1 MLKCMHWTPTQPK
14 LHSSHADLLSLH
26 CAACIF
32 HYLDYDTEV
41 MLQLHSCNLKLTFF
55 DFQLLYQHTCSAPPK
70 PAFWKRYETTVEV
83 VFWSM
88 SLLFLNAFF
97 LYFFIFLLKNDLIG
111 IELLCIT
118 VIVFDIYI
126 NMNQPHGYMR
136 APILNTT
143 QTSLITPR
151 FWVHPQHQS
160 WMHLSCIELALVI
173 SFMYGNVP
181 VSMLI
186 SPIIPSL
193 NSPIE
198 SQSLFFI
205 CGSFLLAFMQNH
217 CYCLPKSHLYALINN
232 ICLSLSNFF
241 FYSE

>member
-97 LYFFIFLLKNDLIG
+97 LYFFIFLLKMICFNWNR
-111 IELLCIT
+111 IT
-118 VIVFDIYI
+118 VYFCDGFWHIHQHESAAWIHACPYPEH
-126 NMNQPHGYMR
+126 NSNLPYYPMLLGSST
-136 APILNTT
+136 AP
-143 QTSLITPR
+143 
-151 FWVHPQHQS
+151 
-160 WMHLSCIELALVI
+160 ELDA
-173 SFMYGNVP
+173 SFMHWTCTGH
-181 VSMLI
+181 
-186 SPIIPSL
+186 
-193 NSPIE
+193 
-198 SQSLFFI
+198 LF
-205 CGSFLLAFMQNH
+205 
-217 CYCLPKSHLYALINN
+217 YVW
-232 ICLSLSNFF
+232 
-241 FYSE
+241 

>member
-26 CAACIF
+26 WAACVF

-41 MLQLHSCNLKLTFF
+41 MLQLHSCNLRHTFF

-126 NMNQPHGYMR
+126 SMDTCVPLSWTQFKPHLLPHASGFVHSTR
-136 APILNTT
+136 VGCIFHALNLHWS
-143 QTSLITPR
+143 SLLCM
-151 FWVHPQHQS
+151 V
-160 WMHLSCIELALVI
+160 
-173 SFMYGNVP
+173 MY
-181 VSMLI
+181 
-186 SPIIPSL
+186 
-193 NSPIE
+193 
-198 SQSLFFI
+198 LFQ
-205 CGSFLLAFMQNH
+205 C
-217 CYCLPKSHLYALINN
+217 
-232 ICLSLSNFF
+232 
-241 FYSE
+241 